1 MVSLRTGEGYGPRV
15 TFDVAAEAYAGFM
28 GRFAAPLAE
37 QFADL
42 VGVADGDRALDV
54 GCGPGTLTAVL
65 VERLGADH
73 VSAVDPSPSFVP
85 ATRERLPDVDVQE
98 AAAEDLPFADESFDV
113 VVAQLVVPF
122 MADQVRGL
130 SEMRRVVRPGGTVA
144 ACSWDFE
151 RGPVQVFWQAAEEL
165 FPGASAWVDLPGARE
180 GQLGELMTRAGLEVT
195 RSTTLG
201 VRVEISTFEEWWA
214 PFGFRIGPAGEYFA
228 TLTYD
233 EQQALRTRCTELLPD
248 EPVDIA
254 GVARA
259 ATSRRA

>member
-1 MVSLRTGEGYGPRV
+1 MVSLTPREGYGPRV
-15 TFDVAAEAYAGFM
+15 TFDVAAEAYASFM

-42 VGVADGDRALDV
+42 VGVTEGDRALDV

-65 VERLGADH
+65 VERLGAEH

-85 ATRERLPDVDVQE
+85 AVRERLPDVDVQE
-98 AAAEDLPFADESFDV
+98 AAAEDLPFADATFDV
-113 VVAQLVVPF
+113 AVAQLVVPF
-122 MADQVRGL
+122 MADAVRGL

-144 ACSWDFE
+144 ACAWDFE
-151 RGPVQVFWQAAEEL
+151 RGPVQVFWHAADEL
-165 FPGASAWVDLPGARE
+165 FPGAAAWRDLPGARE
-180 GQLGELMTRAGLEVT
+180 GQLAELMTAAGLEAA

-201 VRVEISTFEEWWA
+201 VRVEIRTFEEWWA
-214 PFGFRIGPAGEYFA
+214 PFGFRIGSAGEFFA

-233 EQQALRTRCTELLPD
+233 EQQALRTRCVELLPE
-248 EPVDIA
+248 EPIEIA
-254 GVARA
+254 GVAHA